1 MVDFCGCGRRL
12 RGVGSRSR
20 GVCSKCNQKVVQA
33 NYRRRLS
40 LGEKFEVLTKGI
52 EAMVMATLN
61 RSGRRFCGRISR
73 VVYRNEQNGY
83 VVLAVDDTENFRS
96 ETATGTMPDPK
107 EGLTVEFD
115 GEWKVNPKYPDR
127 GLQFNFSSYRIPE
140 PVGSEAVQAFLAT
153 LDGLGES
160 KAAKVVER
168 FGVDSLKVLAETPRK
183 LLEISGIGE
192 KTLRKISQSYEESRG
207 LQELIMF
214 LHGVGVSAGYAKGIY
229 KQYGKDAERQ
239 IRQNP
244 YILIEEV
251 RGFGFKRADEIARG
265 LGIKPDS
272 QMRFDACIK
281 HVMQGSANLKGHC
294 YLPVDELLTLVCD
307 TMALPDYQPQLSD
320 ADSAV
325 KSLKKVS
332 INKSMRLVEEDGSIY
347 LWSMHD
353 AEVQLAEKLRL
364 LAGELE
370 RSKDEDISEWISEY
384 EARQGSGFKLA
395 AQQRE
400 AVAVSAANGLTI
412 ITGGPGVG
420 KSTVARAIVEL
431 WHKKQK
437 RIVAIAPTGKAAQ
450 RIREATGLRD
460 AQTIHRVLGW
470 KGDGFGF
477 DSSNP
482 LAGDAF
488 LIDEASMVDL
498 KLANSLFRAIPRHAT
513 VVVIGDVDQLPSV
526 GAGNVLRDMILSE
539 VIPVVRLTEVQRQ
552 ASHSRIIQAAREVNR
567 GEFPTLEQVGRG
579 STPTT
584 DALWVKCSSE
594 QIPAAIRWLVS
605 EFLPGDGRWQ
615 RGDVQCLAPMHKTDS
630 GNIALNA
637 LVQECWNQNP
647 QIPWMGSL
655 KEGDR
660 IIQLKNDYER
670 MVFNGDIGEIVSTD
684 GEEKTGLVIMPDMDD
699 PAGRLVEYKKT
710 DFDDTQLGYSISIH
724 KSQGCEF
731 PVVIIP
737 ATMQHFMMLQRNLF
751 YTGMTR
757 AKKLLIFVG
766 EEKAIAQAVR
776 TNKVGDRN
784 TGLMQRLKG

>member
-1 MVDFCGCGRRL
+1 
-12 RGVGSRSR
+12 
-20 GVCSKCNQKVVQA
+20 
-33 NYRRRLS
+33 
-40 LGEKFEVLTKGI
+40 
-52 EAMVMATLN
+52 
-61 RSGRRFCGRISR
+61 
-73 VVYRNEQNGY
+73 
-83 VVLAVDDTENFRS
+83 
-96 ETATGTMPDPK
+96 
-107 EGLTVEFD
+107 
-115 GEWKVNPKYPDR
+115 
-127 GLQFNFSSYRIPE
+127 
-140 PVGSEAVQAFLAT
+140 
-153 LDGLGES
+153 
-160 KAAKVVER
+160 
-168 FGVDSLKVLAETPRK
+168 
-183 LLEISGIGE
+183 
-192 KTLRKISQSYEESRG
+192 
-207 LQELIMF
+207 
-214 LHGVGVSAGYAKGIY
+214 
-229 KQYGKDAERQ
+229 
-239 IRQNP
+239 
-244 YILIEEV
+244 
-251 RGFGFKRADEIARG
+251 
-265 LGIKPDS
+265 
-272 QMRFDACIK
+272 
-281 HVMQGSANLKGHC
+281 
-294 YLPVDELLTLVCD
+294 
-307 TMALPDYQPQLSD
+307 MALPDYQPQLSD

-332 INKSMRLVEEDGSIY
+332 INKSMRLVEEDGNIY

-370 RSKDEDISEWISEY
+370 QSKDEDISEWISEY

-579 STPTT
+579 SIPTT

-605 EFLPGDGRWQ
+605 EQLPSMGWAND
-615 RGDVQCLAPMHKTDS
+615 DIQCLAPMHKTDS
-630 GNIALNA
+630 GNIALNS
-637 LVQECWNQNP
+637 LVQEVLESRTH
-647 QIPWMGSL
+647 QITWMGGL
-655 KEGDR
+655 KLGDR

-684 GEEKTGLVIMPDMDD
+684 GEEKTGIWSSCLTWTTPQVVCGVQADRPRRH
-699 PAGRLVEYKKT
+699 PACL
-710 DFDDTQLGYSISIH
+710 LHLYSQKPGLRVPRGHHSRH
-724 KSQGCEF
+724 DAALHDASAQS
-731 PVVIIP
+731 
-737 ATMQHFMMLQRNLF
+737 
-751 YTGMTR
+751 
-757 AKKLLIFVG
+757 LLHG
-766 EEKAIAQAVR
+766 HDA
-776 TNKVGDRN
+776 G
-784 TGLMQRLKG
+784 

>member
-1 MVDFCGCGRRL
+1 V
-12 RGVGSRSR
+12 
-20 GVCSKCNQKVVQA
+20 
-33 NYRRRLS
+33 
-40 LGEKFEVLTKGI
+40 
-52 EAMVMATLN
+52 
-61 RSGRRFCGRISR
+61 
-73 VVYRNEQNGY
+73 
-83 VVLAVDDTENFRS
+83 
-96 ETATGTMPDPK
+96 
-107 EGLTVEFD
+107 
-115 GEWKVNPKYPDR
+115 
-127 GLQFNFSSYRIPE
+127 
-140 PVGSEAVQAFLAT
+140 
-153 LDGLGES
+153 
-160 KAAKVVER
+160 
-168 FGVDSLKVLAETPRK
+168 
-183 LLEISGIGE
+183 
-192 KTLRKISQSYEESRG
+192 
-207 LQELIMF
+207 
-214 LHGVGVSAGYAKGIY
+214 
-229 KQYGKDAERQ
+229 
-239 IRQNP
+239 
-244 YILIEEV
+244 
-251 RGFGFKRADEIARG
+251 
-265 LGIKPDS
+265 KP
-272 QMRFDACIK
+272 
-281 HVMQGSANLKGHC
+281 
-294 YLPVDELLTLVCD
+294 
-307 TMALPDYQPQLSD
+307 
-320 ADSAV
+320 
-325 KSLKKVS
+325 
-332 INKSMRLVEEDGSIY
+332 
-347 LWSMHD
+347 W
-353 AEVQLAEKLRL
+353 
-364 LAGELE
+364 
-370 RSKDEDISEWISEY
+370 
-384 EARQGSGFKLA
+384 
-395 AQQRE
+395 
-400 AVAVSAANGLTI
+400 
-412 ITGGPGVG
+412 G

-470 KGDGFGF
+470 NGAGFGF

-579 STPTT
+579 STSTT

-605 EFLPGDGRWQ
+605 EQLPSMGWAND
-615 RGDVQCLAPMHKTDS
+615 DIQCLAPMHKTDS
-630 GNIALNA
+630 GNIALNG
-637 LVQECWNQNP
+637 LVQDVLDSQNP
-647 QIPWMGSL
+647 SPEITWMGGL
-655 KEGDR
+655 KLGDR

-670 MVFNGDIGEIVSTD
+670 MVFNGDIGEIANID
-684 GEEKTGLVIMPDMDD
+684 GEEKLAYVLMPDMDN
-699 PAGRLVEYKKT
+699 PAGRIVEYKRT
-710 DFDDTQLGYSISIH
+710 DLDDTQLAYSISIH

-776 TNKVGDRN
+776 TNKIGDRN